1 MENLYYRRDPLS
13 R

>member
-1 MENLYYRRDPLS
+1 MKNLYYRRDPLF